1 MMESFFHIDENNF
14 DQEVLKSGTPVLL
27 EFGAV
32 WCGPCKQ
39 LEPELAKLEK
49 EWGSKVRLAKVDVDE
64 SPNLTVKFG
73 VMGVPTLILFVKGE
87 AKQRM
92 SGYQP
97 RQRILEKM
105 GAYLS

>member
-1 MMESFFHIDENNF
+1 MDDSFFHVDENNF

-39 LEPELAKLEK
+39 LEPELAKLGS
-49 EWGSKVRLAKVDVDE
+49 EWNGRVRLAKVDVDE
-64 SPNLTVKFG
+64 SPDLTMKFG

-87 AKQRM
+87 AKQRLT
-92 SGYQP
+92 GYQP
-97 RQRILEKM
+97 RQRIIEKM
-105 GAYLS
+105 GSFV

>member
-1 MMESFFHIDENNF
+1 MDSFFHIDENNF
-14 DQEVLKSGTPVLL
+14 DLEVMKSATPVLL

-39 LEPELAKLEK
+39 LEPELKKLET
-49 EWGSKVRLAKVDVDE
+49 EWGGKVRLAKVDVDE
-64 SPNLTVKFG
+64 SPDLTVKFG

-87 AKQRM
+87 AKQRL

-105 GAYLS
+105 GSYLG